1 MNSTSHL
8 HLTGTEKAD
17 RLPGQ
22 RTSETL
28 LLLTGS
34 QKDIQFKL
42 VYSTQVAES
51 RLHQLILK
59 NKKNVKKKAGQIKK
73 DYSTRPFGYI

>member
-34 QKDIQFKL
+34 QKAVQFKL
-42 VYSTQVAES
+42 VYSTEVAES
-51 RLHQLILK
+51 RLHLAQISCLLQMCTCHY
-59 NKKNVKKKAGQIKK
+59 KKKKK
-73 DYSTRPFGYI
+73 